1 MNLLPNPNVP
11 VANDSPLAQEPASP
25 PPPPPRASSS
35 RHSPSPRTFTSN
47 TTLHRLGAI
56 ETNVAYIKQEQK
68 KIKKTVNKMFKYLS
82 VISKSCR
89 RDDVAAPPSPSPPPP
104 DSD

>member
-11 VANDSPLAQEPASP
+11 VANDPPLAQEPTS

-35 RHSPSPRTFTSN
+35 RHSPSPRTSTSKSS
-47 TTLHRLGAI
+47 LDCLEAI
-56 ETNVAYIKQEQK
+56 ETDVAYMKQEQK
-68 KIKKTVNKMFKYLS
+68 KIKKTMSKMFKYLS
-82 VISKSCR
+82 AISKSCR